1 MTHILD
7 GIYGQF
13 PGPPARTVLLQFS
26 RALMEDEAN
35 QVKMVTDKYHILN
48 DHNLK
53 EINKQSAKA
62 CGDGEAKSKWS
73 RLALDS
79 PKRLAT
85 LATSVTPT
93 LLVEV
98 NLFLAIESDIFVGT
112 EVSTY
117 SVHALFLAVE
127 SDIFIGTEV
136 STYSVHAVDRQFHRR
151 RRENYFFDQG
161 DFETCHRRKTTTLAY
176 YLLSNSGWCTNEAV
190 MKRACLILYSTLC

>member
-117 SVHALFLAVE
+117 SVHA
-127 SDIFIGTEV
+127 
-136 STYSVHAVDRQFHRR
+136 VDRQFHRR